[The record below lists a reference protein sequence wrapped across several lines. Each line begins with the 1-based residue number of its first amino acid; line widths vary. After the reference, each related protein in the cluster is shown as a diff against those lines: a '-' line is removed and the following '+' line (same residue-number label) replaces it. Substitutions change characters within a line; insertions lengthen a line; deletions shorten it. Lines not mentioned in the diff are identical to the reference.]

1 MPGNSTLNQLERI
14 LSLTGKPRKDD
25 INSLNS
31 EVAQPMIDSI
41 TNVKYKP
48 IREWFKVDVP
58 SDAIDLLS
66 RMLQFNP
73 TKRITIAEA
82 LKHPYLT
89 QFHNPKE
96 ETLSK
101 KVIHPPVSDNKKLN
115 LKQYKQLIYDR
126 IKKIYAENETPTTS
140 DYKKT
145 ASSIHRATDVLREK
159 HTEHRHS
166 MNSHKNSSGK
176 LSSSQ
181 SKYHHPPS
189 PAHSSNM
196 TYSIFD

>member
-48 IREWFKVDVP
+48 IREWFKADVP

-89 QFHNPKE
+89 QFHNPK
-96 ETLSK
+96 
-101 KVIHPPVSDNKKLN
+101 
-115 LKQYKQLIYDR
+115 
-126 IKKIYAENETPTTS
+126 
-140 DYKKT
+140 
-145 ASSIHRATDVLREK
+145 
-159 HTEHRHS
+159 
-166 MNSHKNSSGK
+166 
-176 LSSSQ
+176 
-181 SKYHHPPS
+181 
-189 PAHSSNM
+189 
-196 TYSIFD
+196 